1 MIILLMRDYK
11 KGKEVNSR
19 GVGKIGK
26 GAIERE
32 TQREQRET

>member
-1 MIILLMRDYK
+1 MIIPLMRDYK

-19 GVGKIGK
+19 GVRKIGE

-32 TQREQRET
+32 TQGEQRET